1 MHILFLLYN
10 KCGFNTFISSVNS
23 FNPALTVILFA
34 NLIKIPFSE
43 EDIIYPTA
51 MVFCFKTLFK
61 PYLII
66 LLRKSTAKVDE
77 NFSANLIVLP
87 FCIISYSS
95 SLTIE

>member
-51 MVFCFKTLFK
+51 MVF
-61 PYLII
+61 
-66 LLRKSTAKVDE
+66 
-77 NFSANLIVLP
+77 
-87 FCIISYSS
+87 
-95 SLTIE
+95 